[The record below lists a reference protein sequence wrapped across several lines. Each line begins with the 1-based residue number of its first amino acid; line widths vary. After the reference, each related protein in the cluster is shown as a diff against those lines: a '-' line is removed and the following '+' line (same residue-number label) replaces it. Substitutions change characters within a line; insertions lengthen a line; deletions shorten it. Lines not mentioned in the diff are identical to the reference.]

1 MNRLKKF
8 VKRFLSYPGVL
19 GTHDLMVHDY
29 GPGRQFASVHVEMA
43 AEGDAMKNHGVIDN
57 IERDFMND
65 EGLPYDCAF

>member
-1 MNRLKKF
+1 M
-8 VKRFLSYPGVL
+8 

-43 AEGDAMKNHGVIDN
+43 AEGDAMKNHDVIDN

-65 EGLPYDCAF
+65 EGLHMIVHLTRFRQRTIQ